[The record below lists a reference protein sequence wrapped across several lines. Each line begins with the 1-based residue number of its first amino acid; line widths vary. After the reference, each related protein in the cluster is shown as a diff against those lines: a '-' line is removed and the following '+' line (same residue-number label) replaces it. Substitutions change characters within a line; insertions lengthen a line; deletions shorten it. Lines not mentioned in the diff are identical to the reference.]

1 MTSTSS
7 VCTASAIASGSTP
20 TLARARL
27 SASLRRYWSR
37 TRLLATT
44 VIQAETLATGCV
56 GGFDRNP
63 TSASCTASAAS
74 CRLPVI
80 RPTAAT
86 TCGYSCTTKWSR
98 STWTFACAVM
108 VTPVRRRAPPFRLTR
123 PFPSPPRRRSG
134 SRGRPPS
141 RRAVLS
147 ETRQRMSPRA
157 TQKTARRRPSGGQ
170 RRLLQL
176 ERSGEGRASLHPELS
191 EDCREVILDRALGDE
206 QAGRGF
212 GVGGAGGNRGG
223 HLEFAWGEGTKWSD
237 GGSRPALAAGREL

>member
-1 MTSTSS
+1 MTSTSRE
-7 VCTASAIASGSTP
+7 CTASVIASGSTP
-20 TLARARL
+20 TLASARR

-37 TRLLATT
+37 IRLLATT
-44 VIQAETLATGCV
+44 VIQAETLATECA

-123 PFPSPPRRRSG
+123 PSPP
-134 SRGRPPS
+134 P
-141 RRAVLS
+141 RAVLS
-147 ETRQRMSPRA
+147 ETRQRMSRRV
-157 TQKTARRRPSGGQ
+157 TQKTARRR
-170 RRLLQL
+170 LLRS
-176 ERSGEGRASLHPELS
+176 ECSGEGRASLHPELS

-223 HLEFAWGEGTKWSD
+223 HLEFAW
-237 GGSRPALAAGREL
+237 